1 MEKKIPNEKKL
12 GKKEKA
18 VVSRYPWLSKV
29 LGLLT
34 AAVPVLINIQGS
46 LGSSDK
52 GQLSTSV
59 FINEIVISP
68 ISRQDLYCGS
78 QPKVEEKEV
87 KFCPAEK

>member
-1 MEKKIPNEKKL
+1 MKNKVSNEKKL
-12 GKKEKA
+12 DKEEKA
-18 VVSRYPWLSKV
+18 GFSRYPWLSKV

-52 GQLSTSV
+52 GQLSTLV
-59 FINEIVISP
+59 FINEVVISP